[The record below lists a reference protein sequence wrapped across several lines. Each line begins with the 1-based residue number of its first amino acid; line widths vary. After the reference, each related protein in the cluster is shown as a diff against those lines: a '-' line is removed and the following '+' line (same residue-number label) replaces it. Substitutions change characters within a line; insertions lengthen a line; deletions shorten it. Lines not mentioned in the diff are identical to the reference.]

1 MSLAILK
8 LTLLKATYL
17 REAGV
22 GVTEVAECV
31 KSSCNFGFWL
41 RIGVARMRLNDEE
54 EESSLKYLGV
64 K

>member
-8 LTLLKATYL
+8 LVLLEATYL

-41 RIGVARMRLNDEE
+41 RIGVARMRVNDEE
-54 EESSLKYLGV
+54 EESSPKYLGV